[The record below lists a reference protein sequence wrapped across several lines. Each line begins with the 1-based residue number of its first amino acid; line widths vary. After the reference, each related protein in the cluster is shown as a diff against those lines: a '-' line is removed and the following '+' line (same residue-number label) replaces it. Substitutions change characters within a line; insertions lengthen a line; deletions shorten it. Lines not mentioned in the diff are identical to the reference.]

1 MAQLT
6 PLPQALLYY
15 VVVES
20 AESSYLLVLYTLYYY
35 SSTTTTTLAWLQNPQ
50 MRQHNCQGHGRGAMS
65 PPTTPVSTYSE
76 NCERLAPAQN
86 RGGMTRSA
94 WVPLMVPC
102 SLCLKVFAALEVSL
116 DRRKVHKTVYT
127 CLGGVIRQVRVRPSL
142 GDHEGWS
149 IMRFCMCGNRS
160 MASYWL

>member
-35 SSTTTTTLAWLQNPQ
+35 SSTTTTLAWLQKHNPQ

-65 PPTTPVSTYSE
+65 PPRRGTAEALST
-76 NCERLAPAQN
+76 
-86 RGGMTRSA
+86 
-94 WVPLMVPC
+94 
-102 SLCLKVFAALEVSL
+102 LEV
-116 DRRKVHKTVYT
+116 
-127 CLGGVIRQVRVRPSL
+127 GGVATETAEGAMVAAEGAMVATAATTMRTMADGVAMTTAAAAMGGGSAAEMRRRWWRSWQWAVRR
-142 GDHEGWS
+142 
-149 IMRFCMCGNRS
+149 
-160 MASYWL
+160 